1 MKSLFSYITLASIIL
16 SGGALAEEV
25 VGKWGTKKFYG
36 FAEYGILSSD
46 FNLNTT
52 VTSGTL
58 AVTSNVDSQ
67 GSIGKLGF
75 GLSLSEKSAVE
86 LYAGKVSGISGTT
99 TITAPNAVIDGVTYN
114 GSLSAIEDITA
125 DLIGINLVAS
135 DSYRFLNDSEMYYF
149 GRIGLV
155 QYDIKD
161 ELRVSG
167 TGTVGGVTYNASTP
181 VLDTLTEKS
190 TSISLGGGVSYNTQG
205 GVLLSAGLDYIP
217 NVGGKFITESNITT
231 LTFRVSKAF

>member
-1 MKSLFSYITLASIIL
+1 MENTMKSLFSYITLASIIL

-52 VTSGTL
+52 VTSGIL

-99 TITAPNAVIDGVTYN
+99 TITATNAVIDGVTYN

-135 DSYRFLNDSEMYYF
+135 DSYRFSNDSKISSLKLIIEL
-149 GRIGLV
+149 G
-155 QYDIKD
+155 D
-161 ELRVSG
+161 EL
-167 TGTVGGVTYNASTP
+167 
-181 VLDTLTEKS
+181 LFCIFE
-190 TSISLGGGVSYNTQG
+190 
-205 GVLLSAGLDYIP
+205 LSKYP
-217 NVGGKFITESNITT
+217 SFITILLILKKLKRFWGFKDSPSSNF
-231 LTFRVSKAF
+231 LA

>member
-1 MKSLFSYITLASIIL
+1 M
-16 SGGALAEEV
+16 GC
-25 VGKWGTKKFYG
+25 KKIYG
-36 FAEYGILSSD
+36 FAEYSILSSD

-58 AVTSNVDSQ
+58 AIISNVDSQ

-99 TITAPNAVIDGVTYN
+99 TITATNAVIDGVTYN

-135 DSYRFLNDSEMYYF
+135 DSYRADSTRQCNM
-149 GRIGLV
+149 LV
-155 QYDIKD
+155 M
-161 ELRVSG
+161 
-167 TGTVGGVTYNASTP
+167 
-181 VLDTLTEKS
+181 
-190 TSISLGGGVSYNTQG
+190 SY
-205 GVLLSAGLDYIP
+205 
-217 NVGGKFITESNITT
+217 E
-231 LTFRVSKAF
+231 

>member
-99 TITAPNAVIDGVTYN
+99 TITATNAVIDGVTYN

-125 DLIGINLVAS
+125 DLIGINSVAS
-135 DSYRFLNDSEMYYF
+135 DSYRFLNDSEMHFFWQNWLGAIRYQIRIKGLWNRNLRRSYIQCKHTCFRYFNRKKHFNLF
-149 GRIGLV
+149 GRRGFL
-155 QYDIKD
+155 QYA
-161 ELRVSG
+161 RWR
-167 TGTVGGVTYNASTP
+167 
-181 VLDTLTEKS
+181 
-190 TSISLGGGVSYNTQG
+190 TS
-205 GVLLSAGLDYIP
+205 
-217 NVGGKFITESNITT
+217 
-231 LTFRVSKAF
+231 